1 MSFILQTTIIGKRTK
16 TSVAKQCINQPFI
29 SGQRYSSRL
38 FEKRKEKEFGLACCY
53 FNSQWGHSPLKKW
66 YIFKRRLC
74 TAPKMSP
81 GVVSDVE
88 ADSGRIQER
97 LARLQELRNNIQ
109 DQEQGLDTRYQ
120 ARNM

>member
-1 MSFILQTTIIGKRTK
+1 
-16 TSVAKQCINQPFI
+16 
-29 SGQRYSSRL
+29 
-38 FEKRKEKEFGLACCY
+38 
-53 FNSQWGHSPLKKW
+53 
-66 YIFKRRLC
+66 
-74 TAPKMSP
+74 MSP

-109 DQEQGLDTRYQ
+109 NQEQGLDTRYQ